1 MNMSQWPPLS
11 YDKLSPENA
20 AAALTLLPGWSIRDG
35 ALTKTFRLPNYSHG
49 VLFANAVALIAERL
63 NHHPDMTIRYD
74 AVEVVLRTH
83 DAGGGLTGY
92 DFELARRV
100 EAVLAT
106 G

>member
-1 MNMSQWPPLS
+1 MSQWPPLS
-11 YDKLSPENA
+11 YDKLSPEDA
-20 AAALTLLPGWSIRDG
+20 AAALTLLSGWSIHDG
-35 ALTKTFRLPNYSHG
+35 ALTKSFRMPNYSHG

-74 AVEVVLRTH
+74 TVEVALRTH

-100 EAVLAT
+100 DEMLHTV
-106 G
+106 

>member
-1 MNMSQWPPLS
+1 MGMSQWPPLS
-11 YDKLSPENA
+11 YDKLTPENA

-35 ALTKTFRLPNYSHG
+35 ALTKTFRMAAYSQG
-49 VLFANAVALIAERL
+49 VLFANAVALMAERL

-74 AVEVVLRTH
+74 TVEVALRTH

-100 EAVLAT
+100 EAILTT